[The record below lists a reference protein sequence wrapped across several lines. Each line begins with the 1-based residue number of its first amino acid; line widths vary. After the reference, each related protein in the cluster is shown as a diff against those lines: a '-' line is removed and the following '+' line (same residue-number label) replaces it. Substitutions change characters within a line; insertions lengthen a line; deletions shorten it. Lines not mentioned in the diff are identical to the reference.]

1 MLIDPKRGKSLLILN
16 PEKIR
21 DRAER
26 ACQDRNTRALSPG
39 KVTTSP
45 AEGGRGTKEGK
56 QRVAAPGCRY
66 DPSIHPGRESREGLG
81 KNSEMAM
88 PTPCHSQSTWL
99 CRQRRGFPIL
109 WGCRELVSCLG
120 RPTVRDSQVPPIWGS
135 LFGSR
140 GLREWHLARVLR
152 RWVTHQRP

>member
-26 ACQDRNTRALSPG
+26 ACQDRTTRALSPG

-66 DPSIHPGRESREGLG
+66 DPSIHPGQESREGLG
-81 KNSEMAM
+81 KKSEMAM
-88 PTPCHSQSTWL
+88 PTPCHSQNTWL
-99 CRQRRGFPIL
+99 CRQRQGFPIL

-120 RPTVRDSQVPPIWGS
+120 RPTVRDSQAPPIWGS

-140 GLREWHLARVLR
+140 GLREWHSARVLR